1 MHLGSWKRVQTLTL
15 RALQTSGTHPQLHA
29 ELCRQTINII
39 WRYTLVPSRA
49 ATFQVFFGSVQFGSV
64 LIFDVGFR
72 LFGSVQAT
80 VYCLYFTSK
89 TCTHNVNVYIFSTT
103 NIKCMY

>member
-39 WRYTLVPSRA
+39 WRYTLVTSS
-49 ATFQVFFGSVQFGSV
+49 G
-64 LIFDVGFR
+64 LIFYAGFR
-72 LFGSVQAT
+72 LFWFGSSNCILFVFHIQ
-80 VYCLYFTSK
+80 
-89 TCTHNVNVYIFSTT
+89 N
-103 NIKCMY
+103 MYS

>member
-49 ATFQVFFGSVQFGSV
+49 ATVQIFFGSG
-64 LIFDVGFR
+64 LIFYAGFR
-72 LFGSVQAT
+72 LFRFGSSNCILFVFHIQ
-80 VYCLYFTSK
+80 
-89 TCTHNVNVYIFSTT
+89 N
-103 NIKCMY
+103 MYS